1 MIQHPLSESVVKLTY
16 FLYLEDDVVCL
27 REAHDENEV
36 DGTKLDQIV
45 GQHSVDHGHER
56 TR

>member
-1 MIQHPLSESVVKLTY
+1 MSVVKLTY
-16 FLYLEDDVVCL
+16 FWYLEDDVVSL
-27 REAHDENEV
+27 REAHDKNEV

-45 GQHSVDHGHER
+45 GQHSVDHGDER